1 MAMDNKLGLPKIV
14 AELISGENVDFDGEF
29 SWKVVC
35 KNNFTQLT
43 LTWDKACDI
52 NSQYVPVPHDQ
63 VNNKYNGHGY
73 NNRYN
78 IMNSGQYRRK
88 TPSEIRRN
96 QRRKMEFLQ
105 NRLAN
110 DNKGGDNMPIVS
122 KSKHGA
128 ENPSRDLVS
137 NVSAVSKCHKKTS
150 HVGKFDKAVPANSVK
165 IPSVQTRSMAKNED
179 SFCQIEGPRA
189 QSSNE
194 YMVTSS
200 PVTVNNDTVMSSF
213 VSDNEPLVSEGEYDH
228 DETNNIET
236 KDSSDS
242 EDDMESDPVLAPGC
256 FNTECSYGG
265 GPGSRVTG
273 IKIYQCAKCKT
284 EVCSECYE
292 EGTAHSGHRKYL
304 KLQIC
309 NK

>member
-1 MAMDNKLGLPKIV
+1 MDNKLGLPKIV
-14 AELISGENVDFDGEF
+14 AELIDGEF

-63 VNNKYNGHGY
+63 VNKHYGHGY
-73 NNRYN
+73 NNNRYN

-96 QRRKMEFLQ
+96 QRRKMEFHQ
-105 NRLAN
+105 KRLEN
-110 DNKGGDNMPIVS
+110 DNKGGSSMPIAS

-128 ENPSRDLVS
+128 ENPSRDCVN
-137 NVSAVSKCHKKTS
+137 NVSVVSECHKKTS
-150 HVGKFDKAVPANSVK
+150 HNGKIDKETVPAKSVK
-165 IPSVQTRSMAKNED
+165 KPSVQTRSMAKNEE

-189 QSSNE
+189 ESSNVNI
-194 YMVTSS
+194 VTSS
-200 PVTVNNDTVMSSF
+200 PATVNNDTVMSSLS
-213 VSDNEPLVSEGEYDH
+213 SDTEPLISEGEYDH
-228 DETNNIET
+228 DIET

-242 EDDMESDPVLAPGC
+242 VDDIPDPVLAPGC

-284 EVCSECYE
+284 EVCSECYD

-304 KLQIC
+304 KLQMC